1 MKIARKCFVLCLI
14 FSIFVLSAPINI
26 KYVYAGKY
34 ERPALPQ
41 DEDTQQTVI
50 VKVNKPM
57 TESEAKQLLQSYP
70 DLKLRY
76 HFQKIFNG
84 FSVMGPSS
92 QIKKM
97 VEKTSIENIYP
108 SYTYELDI
116 SPYPQISNGTF
127 NSINYIGTSK
137 IRHLT
142 DTNGNHLTGK
152 GIKVGIID
160 TGIDYTHPDLRKSYV
175 KGYDFVDNDHD
186 PMETVDMGPNNTFHG
201 THVAGVI
208 AANGKMTGVAPEAEI
223 YAYRALGP
231 GGFGTTEMIIAAVE
245 QAIKDRVDVLNL
257 SLGTSINGPDLP
269 TSLALDKAVENGI
282 VAVTSNGNS
291 GPDLW
296 TVGSP
301 GTSHRAISVG
311 ASTPEIQI
319 PYVDYYG
326 QQFRLSPLTGS
337 KPWNLD
343 RSYKIV
349 AGGLG
354 REKDYQDIDVNG
366 KIVLLKRGKLT
377 FSDKVRTAEKYGAK
391 AVIIYNNED
400 EAVLGMLDGEMN
412 LPVAFLSKKDGEHLL
427 KLMETSNTPA
437 KIVNKTEQDRL
448 ADFSSRG
455 PVTFSW
461 EIKPDVVAPGVAIE
475 STVPGG
481 YKPLAGTSMSAPHVA
496 GASAILKQANPDW
509 TPEQIKAVLMS
520 TSKPLLNEA
529 NQLYQSFEQGAGR
542 IQMEEALRTETIIQ
556 PAALQYGKVKGKT
569 FEETKK
575 MITVENVSDHAIR
588 CTFSTPLRS
597 DTIAWDLPSPF
608 YLKPKEKK
616 QITIGIEVKN
626 QHKKNEI
633 YNGFIDMHSGS
644 QTIHIP
650 YLYVVAEPDYP
661 RIMQFSF
668 EKSEREDL
676 YKYETYLPGGA
687 DEFGIALFDPD
698 TYRFIDYLDW
708 EKNVRR
714 GLITKTIKQ
723 EKDLQKGTYIAVA
736 FAKKSG
742 KEDFIEQLIEIQ

>member
-1 MKIARKCFVLCLI
+1 MKIARTCLVLYCIL
-14 FSIFVLSAPINI
+14 SIFILSTLLNI

-41 DEDTQQTVI
+41 DDDKQLTAI

-57 TESEAKQLLQSYP
+57 TESETIKLLQSYP
-70 DLKLRY
+70 DLTLRY
-76 HFQKIFNG
+76 HFQKIFFG
-84 FSVMGPSS
+84 FSVIGPSS
-92 QIKKM
+92 QIKKLT
-97 VEKTSIENIYP
+97 EKTSIENIYP
-108 SYTYELDI
+108 SYTYKLDI
-116 SPYPQISNGTF
+116 RSYPQFSNSPF
-127 NSINYIGTSK
+127 NSIHHIGSNN
-137 IRHLT
+137 IRHRL
-142 DTNGNHLTGK
+142 DANGNHLTGK

-160 TGIDYTHPDLRKSYV
+160 TGIDYTHPDLRNSYV
-175 KGYDFVDNDHD
+175 KGYDFVDNDND
-186 PMETVDMGPNNTFHG
+186 PMETINMGPNNTFHG

-231 GGFGTTEMIIAAVE
+231 GGFGTTEMIIAAIE
-245 QAIKDRVDVLNL
+245 QAIKDKVDVLNL

-282 VAVTSNGNS
+282 IAVTSNGNT

-319 PYVDYYG
+319 PYLDYGG

-343 RSYKIV
+343 RSYMVV

-354 REKDYQDIDVNG
+354 REKDYQNKDVNG
-366 KIVLLKRGKLT
+366 KIVLVKRGKLT
-377 FSDKVRTAEKYGAK
+377 FSDKVRTAEKYGAR
-391 AVIIYNNED
+391 AIVIYNNED
-400 EAVLGMLDGEMN
+400 EAVLGMLDREMN
-412 LPVAFLSKKDGEHLL
+412 IPVAMLSKKDGEHLL
-427 KLMETSNTPA
+427 KLMETSNTPT
-437 KIVNKTEQDRL
+437 KIVKKTEQDRL

-481 YKPLAGTSMSAPHVA
+481 YKQLAGTSMSAPHVA

-509 TPEQIKAVLMS
+509 SPEQIKAVLMS

-529 NQLYQSFEQGAGR
+529 NQFYQSFEQGAGR
-542 IQMEEALRTETIIQ
+542 IQMEEALRTEVIIQ
-556 PAALQYGKVKGKT
+556 PASLQYGKIKGQT
-569 FEETKK
+569 FEETTK
-575 MITVENVSDHAIR
+575 MITVENISDHDIR
-588 CTFSTPLRS
+588 CTFSTPWRS
-597 DTIAWDLPSPF
+597 DAIQWDLPNPF
-608 YLKPKEKK
+608 YLNPKEKK

-633 YNGFIDMHSGS
+633 YNGFIKMHTGS

-661 RIMQFSF
+661 RIMEFSF
-668 EKSEREDL
+668 ERSEGYF

-698 TYRFIDYLDW
+698 TYRFIEYLDW

-714 GLITKTIKQ
+714 GLITKTIKRV
-723 EKDLQKGTYIAVA
+723 EELQKGTYIAVA